1 MEGMQDGM
9 EHRVLILAPTGK
21 DAALARAVVSDAKIE
36 AVVCHHMAG
45 LLQEIDRGAGTVL
58 LAEEALTEHT
68 INALVQA
75 LGQQPAWSD
84 LPLLILTRPGADSP
98 AVSEALETLGNVTL
112 LERPVRIASLV
123 SALRAALR
131 GRQRQYQMRAQ
142 LRERELVAETLKQ
155 ADRRKDEF
163 LATLAHELR
172 NPLAPIRNS
181 LHIVR
186 EAGREHPPTAR
197 VCEIME
203 RQVNHMV
210 RLVDDLLELS
220 RITRGTIDLRREKV
234 DLASVLRAAV
244 ETSQPLIHAA
254 GHRLQLELPPQPVW
268 LDADPVRL
276 SQVFANLLNNA
287 AKYMDDGGLIEV
299 STRLEDDAVAVSVCD
314 HGVGIDA
321 ETLGGVFEMFTQGQP
336 SRRTQDGLGI
346 GLTLVRSLV
355 RMHDGEVTAS
365 SGGSGCG
372 SEFMV
377 RLPRASAPQAAETS
391 APADASPLPQRIL
404 VVDDNRDAAD
414 SLGLFLGL
422 LGSDIKVTHDGIAAL
437 QALEDFQPHVM
448 LLDIGM
454 PGMDGHEVA
463 RRTRQQSRFD
473 DVVIIALTGWGQE
486 KDRRASRE
494 AGIDMHLIKP
504 VDLSRLQQLLRSV
517 QRGVPLEADNDAA
530 CKAAAAGA
538 SARSAPDDEPALRS
552 RAGMPQ

>member
-1 MEGMQDGM
+1 LLSGEYCG

-21 DAALARAVVSDAKIE
+21 DAALARAVVSDARIE
-36 AVVCHHMAG
+36 AVVCHHMTA

-58 LAEEALTEHT
+58 LAEEALTQ
-68 INALVQA
+68 IAIAALVQA
-75 LGQQPAWSD
+75 LSLQPAWSD

-98 AVSEALETLGNVTL
+98 AVAEALETLGNVTL

-142 LRERELVAETLKQ
+142 LRERELVAETLKL

-186 EAGREHPPTAR
+186 EAGRVHPPTAR

-254 GHRLQLELPPQPVW
+254 GHRLQLEVPSQPVW

-287 AKYMDDGGLIEV
+287 AKYMDDGGLIEIK
-299 STRLEDDAVAVSVCD
+299 TRLEHDAVVVSVRDQGC
-314 HGVGIDA
+314 GIDA

-336 SRRTQDGLGI
+336 SRRSQDGLGI

-355 RMHDGEVTAS
+355 RMHDGEVSATS
-365 SGGSGCG
+365 DGSGCG
-372 SEFMV
+372 SEFVV
-377 RLPRASAPQAAETS
+377 RLPRANAPVGTEAS

-422 LGSDIKVTHDGIAAL
+422 LGTEVRVVHEGIAAL
-437 QALEDFQPHVM
+437 QALDEFHPDVM

-463 RRTRQQSRFD
+463 RRTRQQPRFD
-473 DVVIIALTGWGQE
+473 KVMIIALTGWGQE
-486 KDRRASRE
+486 KDRRASRD

-504 VDLSRLQQLLRSV
+504 VDLARLQQLLQAV
-517 QRGVPLEADNDAA
+517 QRGKPLESDSDGGS
-530 CKAAAAGA
+530 KGKGA
-538 SARSAPDDEPALRS
+538 REPESVAR
-552 RAGMPQ
+552 

>member
-1 MEGMQDGM
+1 MNGVQQNAI

-58 LAEEALTEHT
+58 LAEEALTETT

-98 AVSEALETLGNVTL
+98 AVAEALETLGNVTL

-186 EAGREHPPTAR
+186 QAGREHPPTAH

-254 GHRLQLELPPQPVW
+254 GHQLQLEVPSQPVW

-299 STRLEDDAVAVSVCD
+299 STGVDADLVTVTVRD
-314 HGVGIDA
+314 HGFGIDA
-321 ETLGGVFEMFTQGQP
+321 DTLGGVFEMFTQGQP

-355 RMHDGEVTAS
+355 RMHDGEVSAS
-365 SGGSGCG
+365 SDGRGCG
-372 SEFMV
+372 SEFIV
-377 RLPRASAPQAAETS
+377 RLPRASAPASQQPS

-422 LGSDIKVTHDGIAAL
+422 LGAEVKVVHDGMAAL
-437 QALEDFQPHVM
+437 QALDDFRPDVM

-463 RRTRQQSRFD
+463 RRARQQSRYD
-473 DVVIIALTGWGQE
+473 EVMIIALTGWGQE

-504 VDLSRLQQLLRSV
+504 VDLARLQHLLRTARSSTATHP
-517 QRGVPLEADNDAA
+517 GDAA
-530 CKAAAAGA
+530 GPADGTMTRMPAP
-538 SARSAPDDEPALRS
+538 SA
-552 RAGMPQ
+552 MPH